1 MREAE
6 EKEQKTKVSE
16 VAKSVERRKKSN
28 GASARPESATNS
40 KERRVNNALSA
51 RRRPPRL
58 VWSEERERK
67 RTLGSPISTLCLRM
81 SECRNAGAE
90 KRERAEAS
98 GGERKTV
105 RQHGGNGGVIH
116 GSFALEFGRERKQW

>member
-1 MREAE
+1 M
-6 EKEQKTKVSE
+6 
-16 VAKSVERRKKSN
+16 
-28 GASARPESATNS
+28 ASWRAPESAANS

-67 RTLGSPISTLCLRM
+67 RTLGL

-90 KRERAEAS
+90 RERES

-105 RQHGGNGGVIH
+105 RRT
-116 GSFALEFGRERKQW
+116 L

>member
-1 MREAE
+1 M
-6 EKEQKTKVSE
+6 
-16 VAKSVERRKKSN
+16 
-28 GASARPESATNS
+28 ASWRAPESAADS

-67 RTLGSPISTLCLRM
+67 RTLDSPISTLCLRM

-105 RQHGGNGGVIH
+105 RQHGGNGGAIH
-116 GSFALEFGRERKQW
+116 GSFALALGRERKAWGGMASVEQSKERRGLTSRVA